1 MRRLIFSLLAI
12 GSLTVAYCRSY
23 DDVYSAFAAAPDSC
37 RTKVWWFHGEGA
49 TTHEGITADLE
60 AYKAA
65 GVGGVVYYDQVHGD
79 GQGAFEEMSPEWWDA
94 LKFAAQEA
102 KRLGLSFEINM
113 GNGYVAS
120 GPWITMEQSM
130 KCVCWSETLAEPGE
144 EFRSVWLAKP
154 HNRQFWDIAVLAI
167 PVEDGMY
174 ETYPSDAS
182 FGTYTDTAALIY
194 ESEKPITVRSITY
207 TATGLQK
214 GHQSILQEPGE
225 PRFTFYGNSYID
237 QPPIGDLE
245 YSSDGR
251 IWHKACR
258 LQPEYKM
265 ESLLKG
271 NTCSFPAITGRFFR
285 IRIHDWKDERSK
297 DKMDRKMSVSNI
309 TLSARARTDRW
320 EERAA
325 FVTEFNDG
333 CTTPAYSGKE
343 VINPAKMLN
352 ISDALDVKGRFTWT
366 APADSKY
373 LILRFAYRSTRGQ
386 TKHGR
391 KGALGMECDKMDREA
406 AICQWTHFPQAIIDT
421 LSALGCKPEGVIM
434 DSHEAG
440 AQNWTAKFPALYA
453 AKYHEDIIPWL
464 PAIAGWVVSSP
475 VATNDFLHRFRR
487 TIADAMSH
495 EYLATMDS
503 LARLN
508 GVILTSQAMGNGQAA
523 CSDNIAAKGFVQKAQ
538 GEFWARCRNGVYDI
552 KEASSA
558 AHLYNHTVAS
568 AEAYTDANYGQSLDF
583 LRSEA
588 DMSMMMQV
596 NEMVVCASAYQP
608 QVSARPDLPYDI
620 SIAPGNVANGR
631 QYCLNRMNP
640 YWRDS
645 RGFWDYQARGQ
656 YILRQGHAVVD
667 VLVYAGDQAPSKLF
681 AYTLPAIPDGY
692 DFDVCTTEPLLTRLA
707 PAKITDYDGTK
718 RTVLT
723 TPDGMVYRILMIQ
736 RNAVVPEAVQT
747 KLKEWRKAGVPVYD
761 VRTVKGKDAL
771 DYDLTALQLE
781 KAKLTPDYTV
791 TSDDEGYAR
800 RRRMDRDGKVW
811 DKVYAVHRHTDDA
824 DYYIV
829 VNHSLNLF
837 SGTITLRTPFT
848 TIDWWDMQTG
858 RREAFNGQLAL
869 MPNEACVLVAHNGP
883 APAARHCTREKAF
896 PVKGVWSVY
905 FSSTNG
911 GPKAPQVWTEL
922 TDWTKSKN
930 DSIRYYSGTATYI
943 LRFRA
948 DELVGTNTYLRA
960 TKPGQLA
967 HVYVNNHDCGI
978 IWSAP
983 WDVLIGPY
991 LRPGENSLRI
1001 EVTGTLRNRLIY
1013 DAGLP
1018 ENQRLT
1024 HIEGNLSRRL
1034 YKADDRLTPSGLL
1047 DPVELVVKY

>member
-1 MRRLIFSLLAI
+1 MKRTLLFVLAI
-12 GSLTVAYCRSY
+12 GSLTAAYCRGY
-23 DDVYSAFAAAPDSC
+23 DDVYSSFVAAPDSC
-37 RTKVWWFHGEGA
+37 RTKVWWFHGEGR

-65 GVGGVVYYDQVHGD
+65 GIGGVVYYDQVHGD
-79 GQGAFEEMSPEWWDA
+79 GEGAFEEMSPEWWDA
-94 LKFAAQEA
+94 VKFSAQEA

-113 GNGYVAS
+113 GNGYVAG

-144 EFRSVWLAKP
+144 EFRNVWLAKP

-167 PVEDGMY
+167 PVTEGMY
-174 ETYPSDAS
+174 ETYASDAS
-182 FGTYTDTAALIY
+182 FGTYTDTAAIVY
-194 ESEKPITVRSITY
+194 ESEQLITIRSITY
-207 TATGLQK
+207 SATGLQK

-225 PRFTFYGNSYID
+225 PRWVFYGNSYVD

-245 YSSDGR
+245 YSSNGR
-251 IWHKACR
+251 LWKKACT
-258 LQPEYKM
+258 LLPEYKQ

-271 NTCSFPAITGRFFR
+271 NTCSFPAVTGRYFR
-285 IRIHDWKDERSK
+285 IRLHDWKDERSK
-297 DKMDRKMSVSNI
+297 DRMDRKMSVSNI

-325 FVTEFNDG
+325 FVTEFHDKS
-333 CTTPAYSGKE
+333 TTPMYSAKE
-343 VINPAKMLN
+343 VIQPEKVLD
-352 ISDALDVKGRFTWT
+352 ISSSLDEKGRFTWT
-366 APADSKY
+366 APKDSRY
-373 LILRFAYRSTRGQ
+373 LIVRFAYRSTRGQ
-386 TKHGR
+386 AKHGR

-406 AICQWTHFPQAIIDT
+406 AICQWSHFPQAIIDT
-421 LSALGCKPEGVIM
+421 LSLIGCKPEGVIM

-440 AQNWTAKFPALYA
+440 AQNWTARFPEMYR
-453 AKYHEDIIPWL
+453 AKYGEDIVPWL
-464 PAIAGWVVSSP
+464 PAIAGWVVTSSD
-475 VATNDFLHRFRR
+475 ATDAFLHRFRR

-503 LARLN
+503 LARVN

-523 CSDNIAAKGFVQKAQ
+523 CSDNIGAKGMVQKAQ

-558 AHLYNHTVAS
+558 AHLYNHPIAS

-608 QVSARPDLPYDI
+608 QVSRQPILPYDI

-656 YILRQGHAVVD
+656 YILRQGQPVVD
-667 VLVYAGDQAPSKLF
+667 VLVYAGDQAPSKLM

-692 DFDVCTTEPLLTRLA
+692 DFDICTTEPLLTKLA
-707 PAKITDYDGTK
+707 PAKIVDYDGVSRNVL
-718 RTVLT
+718 RTSG
-723 TPDGMVYRILMIQ
+723 GMVYRILMIQ
-736 RNAVVPEAVQT
+736 RNAVVPENVQV
-747 KLKEWRKAGVPVYD
+747 KLKEWKKAGVPIYD
-761 VRTVKGKDAL
+761 VRMQKGEAQLDAEM
-771 DYDLTALQLE
+771 TALQME
-781 KAKLTPDYTV
+781 KAKLTPDYV
-791 TSDDEGYAR
+791 VASDDEGYER

-811 DKVYAVHRHTDDA
+811 DKVYAVHRHTEDA
-824 DYYIV
+824 DYYVV
-829 VNHSLNLF
+829 VNHSLNPF
-837 SGTITLRTPFT
+837 SGTITLRTPFKT
-848 TIDWWDMQTG
+848 LEWWDMQTG
-858 RREAFNGQLAL
+858 RREAFGGQLNL
-869 MPNEACVLVAHNGP
+869 MANEACVLVAHNGQ
-883 APAARHCTREKAF
+883 APAQRHCTREKAF
-896 PVKGVWSVY
+896 PIKGVWSVY
-905 FSSTNG
+905 FSSANG
-911 GPKAPQVWTEL
+911 GPAAPQIWTEL
-922 TDWTKSKN
+922 TDWTKSEN

-943 LRFRA
+943 LKFKA
-948 DELVGTNTYLRA
+948 DELVGTNTYLRIVN
-960 TKPGQLA
+960 PGQLA
-967 HVYVNNHDCGI
+967 HVYVNNKDCGI

-983 WDVLIGPY
+983 WDVPVGPY
-991 LRPGENSLRI
+991 IRNGENTLRI

-1018 ENQRLT
+1018 IEQQLT
-1024 HIEGNLSRRL
+1024 HIEGNLARPL
-1034 YKADDRLTPSGLL
+1034 YKKTDKLTPSGIL
-1047 DPVELVVKY
+1047 DPVELVIKY